1 MGSFIKNIKRL
12 VVGIIALILIGI
24 VAIAIYFSYVD
35 ANNSKA
41 KTYLI
46 ERYGLDEKELKPKK
60 YVQYV
65 YEDVTNCD
73 QEWIK
78 KCTDD
83 ENLQFQ
89 YIFDYDG
96 TVIVV
101 SEDKKANLTDD
112 YDGEVIND
120 SKEEESKKDDTDK

>member
-12 VVGIIALILIGI
+12 VIGFIALILIGI

-46 ERYGLDEKELKPKK
+46 ERYGLDEKKLKPKK
-60 YVQYV
+60 YIQYI

-101 SEDKKANLTDD
+101 SEDKKASLTDD

-120 SKEEESKKDDTDK
+120 NKDEDTDK